1 MENAQQ
7 VLSELTQYISK
18 LSNDLHEIEQQ
29 QRSFRSRIKY
39 EVLEIKKI
47 YYDYIKAGATGQE
60 AIQLC
65 SEYFGRSYTS
75 IDNVIRWGR
84 EDRKKELLQARIL
97 AAAKL
102 HSKGFTIVDISNIL
116 DISKSAVSRLLKNK
130 TLESNYF

>member
-65 SEYFGRSYTS
+65 SDVFCFKRC
-75 IDNVIRWGR
+75 
-84 EDRKKELLQARIL
+84 
-97 AAAKL
+97 
-102 HSKGFTIVDISNIL
+102 F
-116 DISKSAVSRLLKNK
+116 
-130 TLESNYF
+130 